1 MLKAIRGRIDIFIV
15 GILLLSVILNFYD
28 LQDAGSNSYYTVAV
42 KSMMTSFEN
51 FFFASFDPEGFITV
65 DKPPVA
71 LWIQT
76 ISALIFGLSDFSVL
90 LPEALAGVISVWM
103 LYIIVKPKFGPIA
116 ARLASLVLACSPIF
130 VAVVR
135 TNNVDSI
142 LILTLLVATWALMKS
157 VEKKKI
163 NFLLLS
169 FALIG
174 VGFNIKMLQAYMV
187 LPAFY
192 LFYFIAREL
201 KWTKKVIHL
210 ALATLILA
218 GVSLSWPLAVQ
229 FTPEENRPYMG
240 GSDTNSALELAFGYN
255 GIARLTGEQNGTDGG
270 QTQGDNPPTGTNDQQ
285 SEMNGSE
292 SNETTADQ
300 NGMFDGG
307 QPPSFDSNQ
316 AGGMMRGDMGGG
328 MFGTG
333 EAGPLRL
340 FSTEL
345 SGQISFLFPFVLFGV
360 IGLLA
365 GFLHKRKMTIQHKF
379 ALFWIVWLVPMMV
392 FFSIAQFFH
401 QYYLSMLGPAIGALV
416 GIGFTVLWQQYNEEK
431 SWRSWLFPIAILATC
446 LFEALIIYQN
456 KDTVSL
462 VWMYAAIVVAILIF
476 GLCLLM
482 KQKEIMK
489 TSFAIVSIL
498 SLLIIPLYWTVISI
512 NKDNNESTPI
522 AGPSTQGN
530 GRGMGMGIVDGGRGP
545 NGSGNIQEGD
555 MLSMDGSSLDEDN
568 QSDGRQPPMNQGML
582 GSSFDSNL
590 VAYLEEN
597 NDGEKYFVAVPSAQ
611 DAYSIMLNTEYA
623 VMAMGGF
630 SGTDPAL
637 TVEKLEEMTENG
649 EVKYFLLSGNGGRQ
663 SETINSWILENCE
676 EVPSSEWSSNT
687 SEETSNQS
695 SFGGAQTLY
704 VYNGDK

>member
-1 MLKAIRGRIDIFIV
+1 MLKAIRERADISLI
-15 GILLLSVILNFYD
+15 GILLLSAILNFYA

-42 KSMMTSFEN
+42 KSMMTNFHN

-76 ISALIFGLSDFSVL
+76 ISALLFGLSDFSVL
-90 LPEALAGVISVWM
+90 LPEALAGVLSVWM
-103 LYIIVKPKFGPIA
+103 LYKIVKPKFGRTA
-116 ARLASLVLACSPIF
+116 ARIASLVLACSPIF

-157 VEKKKI
+157 VEKQKMS
-163 NFLLLS
+163 FLLLA

-192 LFYFIAREL
+192 LFYLMAREL

-210 ALATLILA
+210 VFATLLLA

-229 FTPEENRPYMG
+229 LTPEDNRPYMG
-240 GSDTNSALELAFGYN
+240 GSDTNSAFELAFGYN
-255 GIARLTGEQNGTDGG
+255 GIARLTGEQNSAGG
-270 QTQGDNPPTGTNDQQ
+270 GNPPTTIDD
-285 SEMNGSE
+285 
-292 SNETTADQ
+292 AQ
-300 NGMFDGG
+300 NGMSDSTDNMDATADSAQFAGG
-307 QPPSFDSNQ
+307 QGKPSTFNTNGD
-316 AGGMMRGDMGGG
+316 GGMMRGGMGGG

-360 IGLLA
+360 IGFIA
-365 GFLHKRKMTIQHKF
+365 GFLQKRKMTIQHTF
-379 ALFWIVWLVPMMV
+379 AVFWIAWLLPMMA

-416 GIGFTVLWQQYNEEK
+416 GVGFTVLWQQYKEEK
-431 SWRSWLFPIAILATC
+431 SWRNWLLPIAILATC

-456 KDTVSL
+456 KDAVSL
-462 VWMYAAIVVAILIF
+462 VWMYAAIAVGILLF
-476 GLCLLM
+476 GLFIFM
-482 KQKEIMK
+482 KQKAIMK
-489 TSFAIVSIL
+489 KSFAIFSIL
-498 SLLIIPLYWTVISI
+498 SLLIIPLYWTIITI
-512 NKDNNESTPI
+512 NKENNESTPI
-522 AGPSTQGN
+522 AGPSTEGF
-530 GRGMGMGIVDGGRGP
+530 GRGMDGGRSL
-545 NGSGNIQEGD
+545 NETGNLQAGD
-555 MLSMDGSSLDEDN
+555 MTATDGNPSEGNDRLDGS
-568 QSDGRQPPMNQGML
+568 QPTMNQGKP
-582 GSSFDSNL
+582 GSSVDANL
-590 VAYLEEN
+590 VAYLEEKYN
-597 NDGEKYFVAVPSAQ
+597 SEKYFVAVPSAQ
-611 DAYSIMLNTEYA
+611 DAYSIMLNTDYA

-637 TVEKLEEMTENG
+637 TVERLEEMTDKG

-663 SETINSWILENCE
+663 SEIINTWILENCE
-676 EVPSSEWSSNT
+676 EVPSSEWNSET
-687 SEETSNQS
+687 TEETSDVS
-695 SFGGAQTLY
+695 SIGRGQTLY
-704 VYNGDK
+704 VYQGNQ